1 MLACYKNNMVL
12 QLDKYILQLGC
23 EILHNPV
30 PKVGVVFHH
39 VHIDVVLHIC

>member
-1 MLACYKNNMVL
+1 MVFQLA
-12 QLDKYILQLGC
+12 KYILQLGG

-30 PKVGVVFHH
+30 SKSYVHKVGVVIHH